1 MVQDSLLDCF
11 SNHKSCSPLESTLL
25 PSFAI
30 NVGPLDGS
38 REPLLV
44 ENDGTL
50 LGSYLLLGWSSNT
63 TVGEKLQRGVEKMF
77 SPRQPQTL
85 KDAVILT
92 RRLGQQYLWVD
103 ALCILQDDNEA
114 KQEEIS
120 RMSQIYKNSVFTIQA
135 ASSNAVAQGFLHTR
149 KAPSIPP
156 CKLLFS
162 RDTEGHETYVYARL
176 PTYTKVVGDAP
187 TNSRA
192 WIFQESVLASRV
204 LVYASDQVYFACRQ
218 SVKRVDGMWGPS
230 YGGPTISPRHY
241 RNLRPDLFNQ
251 GGLSASEMRE
261 ETLAAWYT
269 GISLFYTYRSIT
281 DSRDRLPAVSA
292 FAAEAYMVI
301 GARYLAGIWEVDMIN
316 GLLWRRHTSPQAKAW
331 QRRPLNKPEAY
342 RAPSW
347 SWAAYDGPISFSLQ
361 WQRAIVKENSAYNA
375 KILHAASTLS
385 GSDMY
390 GEVLD
395 ASIIIKGYLGLAVA
409 GARDCPNNTYSSIML
424 KTTDAQQ
431 PLCRA
436 TLDIDHQPIMLICLL
451 LNGRAGIL
459 LKVAPSNEET
469 PDTYTRIGHF
479 TFVSSFKLDV
489 FEDWRTKC
497 EVRTVRLI

>member
-1 MVQDSLLDCF
+1 MVQDSLLDCL
-11 SNHKSCSPLESTLL
+11 SNHKSCSTLESTLL

-30 NVGPLDGS
+30 DVGPLDGS

-50 LGSYLLLGWSSNT
+50 LGSYVTLNYCWGSPQTLQLVRSSKEGLKECT
-63 TVGEKLQRGVEKMF
+63 ALD
-77 SPRQPQTL
+77 SLPQTL
-85 KDAVILT
+85 KDAVIIT

-135 ASSNAVAQGFLHTR
+135 ASSNSVAQGFLHTR

-162 RDTEGHETYVYARL
+162 RDTEGHESYVYARV

-192 WIFQESVLASRV
+192 WLLI
-204 LVYASDQVYFACRQ
+204 YASDQVYFACRQ
-218 SVKRVDGMWGPS
+218 SVKREDGMWGPS

-241 RNLRPDLFNQ
+241 RTLRPNLFNQ

-281 DSRDRLPAVSA
+281 DSRD
-292 FAAEAYMVI
+292 
-301 GARYLAGIWEVDMIN
+301 
-316 GLLWRRHTSPQAKAW
+316 
-331 QRRPLNKPEAY
+331 
-342 RAPSW
+342 
-347 SWAAYDGPISFSLQ
+347 
-361 WQRAIVKENSAYNA
+361 
-375 KILHAASTLS
+375 
-385 GSDMY
+385 
-390 GEVLD
+390 
-395 ASIIIKGYLGLAVA
+395 
-409 GARDCPNNTYSSIML
+409 
-424 KTTDAQQ
+424 
-431 PLCRA
+431 
-436 TLDIDHQPIMLICLL
+436 
-451 LNGRAGIL
+451 
-459 LKVAPSNEET
+459 
-469 PDTYTRIGHF
+469 
-479 TFVSSFKLDV
+479 
-489 FEDWRTKC
+489 
-497 EVRTVRLI
+497 